1 MERFAVFSGRRFW
14 LWCLPCAVVLLA
26 GVFGWVLRQRADQQ
40 RAEHIRAEVAE
51 LLQRAEQNLDADRV
65 AAARKNYESVLQL
78 SSAEPVAVLF
88 LAGYLQQEG
97 QPEQARAMLS
107 RLGPVSD
114 QLQATADFLLGGL
127 ELSAGRAVAC
137 ERLLLSAHRLNPGYG
152 APLRDLARLY
162 ALQMRSAD
170 QLRMLQLLEQ
180 IRPLTREELALRLLA
195 GRPTTE
201 TARAA
206 AQLRSYL
213 MTDPADRG
221 SLLGLLR
228 TLRQDQSEQVVLAE
242 LDRHGKL
249 EADSAALQA
258 LRGILQ
264 LQRGAEQVSSAYAER
279 LVVNASAEDEVWEL
293 AARVAE
299 RAGDWEQ
306 LRSASGWLVQRQ
318 PWQPSWRHF
327 LALACERLGA
337 TQEAARQREVMGQL
351 DQIELLAWRMFRPQA
366 ESVEMALP
374 VMLELSEL
382 LVAAGAAAEA
392 RLWLTAAARLQPQSE
407 RIVRALAALPPQLEQ
422 ERPDTGQAVAAELRP
437 ILLQRVSGGDAG
449 SVKASDWR
457 FVDAAESLGVQFQ
470 YHNGSSSWKR
480 IAETVGGGCAV
491 LDLDGDL
498 WPDLYFAQ
506 GQRFGEVATSGG
518 LEDQLFRNLRGQRFS
533 NCTEPAGVHENSH
546 TLAAT
551 VGDVDGDGFADVLT
565 ACLGT
570 CRLYRNAGD
579 GTFFEATPDCLRGS
593 VHCSSG
599 ACFADLNDDGMPEIF
614 VLNYVEDWDR
624 RCVNSAGQFATCDP
638 RELQPAICQLF
649 VNQGDGQFV
658 EVTGECGLSELPG
671 RALGVIA
678 ADLTGD
684 GVLDLF
690 VANDG
695 MPNRLLT
702 RDFSIVEGAASGA
715 VIRLADIAA
724 RSGVAVPESGRAH
737 AGMGVACADFDHN
750 GFPDLFV
757 TNFYREQ
764 NTLYQ
769 GIGAGLYSDASSRS
783 GLGPVSLPLL
793 GFGTQPIDVEGD
805 GLVDL
810 VVLNGDI
817 DDYSS
822 TGRPWKMPITA
833 FRNEGGLR
841 FRDLSQSCGRGF
853 TEPQLGRGLSRVDL
867 NCDGAADLVAVR
879 HDGNVRLL
887 LNQTPQQPGNVAF
900 RLVGRG
906 RGRELLGSTV
916 TLGGE
921 SGAGAASTMFGGDGF
936 AASSERVL
944 YVSAGGLSGGR
955 LTVRWADGRE
965 QSGEFSGLS
974 GEYLC
979 REESGQSC
987 TLWGVPR

>member
-14 LWCLPCAVVLLA
+14 SWCLPCTAVFLAAVLWWGLSHRA
-26 GVFGWVLRQRADQQ
+26 GQR
-40 RAEHIRAEVAE
+40 RAEQVRDEVAE
-51 LLQRAEQNLDADRV
+51 LLQRAEQNLDAGR
-65 AAARKNYESVLQL
+65 AAAAMKNYETVLQL
-78 SSAEPVAVLF
+78 SPAEPVAVLF

-97 QPEQARAMLS
+97 QPEQAWAMLS

-114 QLQATADFLLGGL
+114 QLQATADFLRGGL
-127 ELSAGRAVAC
+127 ELSAGRTVAG
-137 ERLLLSAHRLNPGYG
+137 EKLLLSAHRLNPGYA
-152 APLRDLARLY
+152 APLRDLSRLY

-170 QLRMLQLLEQ
+170 QVRVLQLLEQ
-180 IRPLTREELALRLLA
+180 IRPLTREELAQRLLV
-195 GRPTTE
+195 GRPVTE
-201 TARAA
+201 TTQATAK
-206 AQLRSYL
+206 LRSCL
-213 MTDPADRG
+213 ATDPGDSG

-264 LQRGAEQVSSAYAER
+264 LQQGAEQVSSAYAER
-279 LVVNASAEDEVWEL
+279 LAVNGSAEDEVWEL
-293 AARVAE
+293 AVRVAE

-306 LRSASGWLVQRQ
+306 LRSAAGWLVQRQ
-318 PWQPSWRHF
+318 PWQPTWRHF
-327 LALACERLGA
+327 LALGCERLGA
-337 TQEAARQREVMGQL
+337 TEEAARQREVMGKL

-366 ESVEMALP
+366 ESVEMVIP

-382 LVAAGAAAEA
+382 LVAVGEPAEA
-392 RLWLTAAARLQPQSE
+392 RRWLTAAARLQPQSE
-407 RIVRALAALPPQLEQ
+407 RIVQALAGLPQQRERQ
-422 ERPDTGQAVAAELRP
+422 ETGPTVAAELRP
-437 ILLQRVSGGDAG
+437 ILLQRQSGGA
-449 SVKASDWR
+449 ASAVGVADWR
-457 FVDAAESLGVQFQ
+457 FVDAAESLGVQFR
-470 YHNGSSSWKR
+470 YHNGSSPWKR
-480 IAETVGGGCAV
+480 IVETVGGGCAV
-491 LDLDGDL
+491 LDVDGDL

-533 NCTEPAGVHENSH
+533 NCTESAGVHENSH

-551 VGDVDGDGFADVLT
+551 VGDVDGDGFADVLAT
-565 ACLGT
+565 CLGA
-570 CRLYRNAGD
+570 CRLYRNGGD
-579 GTFFEATPDCLRGS
+579 GTFFEATPECLRAS

-599 ACFADLNDDGMPEIF
+599 ACFVDLNDDGMPEIF

-624 RCVNSAGQFATCDP
+624 RCVNGAGQVATCDP

-658 EVTGECGLSELPG
+658 ELTGECGLAELPG

-702 RDFSIVEGAASGA
+702 REFSAAEGAAAGA
-715 VIRLADIAA
+715 VMRLADVAA

-737 AGMGVACADFDHN
+737 AGMGVACADFDRN

-841 FRDLSQSCGRGF
+841 FRDLSQFCGRDF

-879 HDGNVRLL
+879 HDGNARLL
-887 LNQTPQQPGNVAF
+887 LNQTPQQSKNPAI
-900 RLVGRG
+900 RLLGRA
-906 RGRELLGSTV
+906 RGRELLGTTV
-916 TLGGE
+916 TLRGA
-921 SGAGAASTMFGGDGF
+921 SGAEVVSTLVGGDGF

-944 YVSAGGLSGGR
+944 YLSAGGLSGGR

-965 QSGEFSGLS
+965 QTGEFSPVS
-974 GEYLC
+974 GEWLC
-979 REESGQSC
+979 REESGQTF
-987 TLWGVPR
+987 TLWGAPR

>member
-1 MERFAVFSGRRFW
+1 MEHFALYFGRRFW
-14 LWCLPCAVVLLA
+14 LWCLACAVLLLA
-26 GVFGWVLRQRADQQ
+26 GMLWWGLSQRAGQR
-40 RAEHIRAEVAE
+40 RAEQVRAEVAE
-51 LLQRAEQNLDADRV
+51 LLQRAAQNLDTGRA

-78 SSAEPVAVLF
+78 SPAEPVAVLF

-97 QPEQARAMLS
+97 QPDEARAMLS
-107 RLGPVSD
+107 RLGPLPD
-114 QLQATADFLLGGL
+114 QLQATADFLRGGL
-127 ELSAGRAVAC
+127 ELSADRAVAG
-137 ERLLLSAHRLNPGYG
+137 EQLLLSAHRLNPGYA

-170 QLRMLQLLEQ
+170 QVRMLQLLEQ

-195 GRPTTE
+195 GRPVTE
-201 TARAA
+201 TAQAA
-206 AQLRSYL
+206 AQLRRCL
-213 MTDPADRG
+213 ATDPADHG

-242 LDRHGKL
+242 LDRYGRQ

-264 LQRGAEQVSSAYAER
+264 LQQGAERVSSAYAEQ
-279 LVVNASAEDEVWEL
+279 LVVNSSAEDEVWEL
-293 AARVAE
+293 AVRAAE
-299 RAGDWEQ
+299 RAGDWQQ
-306 LRSASGWLVQRQ
+306 LRTASAWLVQRQ

-337 TQEAARQREVMGQL
+337 TQEASRQREVMGHL

-366 ESVEMALP
+366 ESVEMAIP
-374 VMLELSEL
+374 VMVELSEL
-382 LVAAGAAAEA
+382 LVAVGEPAEA
-392 RLWLTAAARLQPQSE
+392 RRWLTAAARLQPQSE
-407 RIVRALAALPPQLEQ
+407 QIVRALAALPQQQQQRQ
-422 ERPDTGQAVAAELRP
+422 EAGSPVTAELRP
-437 ILLQRVSGGDAG
+437 ILLQRAAG
-449 SVKASDWR
+449 ADTRTVTATEWR
-457 FVDAAESLGVQFQ
+457 FVDAAESLGVNFR

-480 IAETVGGGCAV
+480 IVETVGGGCAV
-491 LDLDGDL
+491 LDVDGDL

-506 GQRFGEVATSGG
+506 GQKFSDSGTSGE
-518 LEDQLFRNLRGQRFS
+518 LEDQLFRNLRGQRFT
-533 NCTEPAGVHENSH
+533 NCTESAGVHENSH

-551 VGDVDGDGFADVLT
+551 VGDVDGDGFADVLAT
-565 ACLGT
+565 NLGA

-579 GTFFEATPDCLRGS
+579 GTFFEATPECLRAS

-638 RELQPAICQLF
+638 RELQPAVCQLF
-649 VNQGDGQFV
+649 VNLGDGQFV
-658 EVTGECGLSELPG
+658 EVTEDCGLAELPG

-684 GVLDLF
+684 GLLDLF

-702 RDFSIVEGAASGA
+702 RDVSAADGAGA
-715 VIRLADIAA
+715 GVAIRLTDVAA

-737 AGMGVACADFDHN
+737 AGMGVACADFDRN

-841 FRDLSQSCGRGF
+841 FRDLSQDCGRDF

-887 LNQTPQQPGNVAF
+887 LNRTVQRSGKVAV
-900 RLVGRG
+900 RLVGRE
-906 RGRELLGSTV
+906 RGRELLGTTV
-916 TLGGE
+916 TLHG
-921 SGAGAASTMFGGDGF
+921 GAGADVVTTLAGGDGF

-944 YVSAGGLSGGR
+944 YLSAGGISAGR
-955 LTVRWADGRE
+955 LTVRWAGGRE
-965 QSGEFSGLS
+965 QTGEFSAVG
-974 GEYLC
+974 GEWVC
-979 REESGQSC
+979 REEHDQKC